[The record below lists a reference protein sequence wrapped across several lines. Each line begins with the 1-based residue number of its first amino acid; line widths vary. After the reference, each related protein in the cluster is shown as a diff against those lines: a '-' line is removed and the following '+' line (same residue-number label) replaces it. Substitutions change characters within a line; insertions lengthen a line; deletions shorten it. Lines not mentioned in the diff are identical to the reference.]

1 MMLVTGLTDLMA
13 SLGTPELTIWPAWE
27 MRLLKVWFKQSQWKG
42 KKSLHTCEVRI
53 VGAGFEIVCKDK
65 EGDIQD
71 PTGKKCQFEL
81 LNESIVPEHLSM
93 LFGVLSL
100 SFRFGC
106 V

>member
-53 VGAGFEIVCKDK
+53 AGAGVEVVRGGEERDL
-65 EGDIQD
+65 QD
-71 PTGKKCQFEL
+71 PTGKECQFEL
-81 LNESIVPEHLSM
+81 FNESIVPENLSM
-93 LFGVLSL
+93 VFRVLSL